1 MDHLALSLIAAVSS
15 YWGVAAVRRWAV
27 RHALDVPNPRSSH
40 ARPTPRG
47 GGLAVVVAA
56 LGGWLGLGGLFP
68 ASAPWAVLLG
78 YAVGAALVAG
88 VSWLDD
94 LHSLPAGP
102 RLAAHVVAAAIAVV
116 CLGSWETLTLP
127 LGPTV
132 ALGNAGVVLTLAWI
146 VGLTNA
152 YNFMDGSDGI
162 AGSQA
167 VVAGVAWAALG
178 WLGDEPLVTGLG
190 LLLAAGS
197 VGFLAHNWPPARV
210 FLGDVGSVFLGYS
223 FALMP
228 LVALRSPTL
237 APASIL
243 LAALPVWPFAFDAA
257 FTFGRRLLRGEKVWA
272 AHRTH
277 LFQRLLVAGRSHRF
291 VLLLYAGLAMLGGV
305 MAVLCVRWPTPAT
318 WAALATIPLAAAGL
332 WTLVVRVERLAMAA
346 PSDVLPLPSAGDR
359 LRKAA

>member
-1 MDHLALSLIAAVSS
+1 
-15 YWGVAAVRRWAV
+15 
-27 RHALDVPNPRSSH
+27 
-40 ARPTPRG
+40 
-47 GGLAVVVAA
+47 
-56 LGGWLGLGGLFP
+56 
-68 ASAPWAVLLG
+68 
-78 YAVGAALVAG
+78 
-88 VSWLDD
+88 
-94 LHSLPAGP
+94 
-102 RLAAHVVAAAIAVV
+102 
-116 CLGSWETLTLP
+116 
-127 LGPTV
+127 V
-132 ALGNAGVVLTLAWI
+132 ALGSAGVVLTLAWI

-167 VVAGVAWAALG
+167 VVAGVAWAVLG
-178 WLGDEPLVTGLG
+178 WLGNEPLVTGLG

-228 LVALRSPTL
+228 LLALRSPTL
-237 APASIL
+237 APASFL

-257 FTFGRRLLRGEKVWA
+257 FTFGRRLLHGENIWA

-291 VLLLYAGLAMLGGV
+291 VLVLYTGLAILGAV
-305 MAVLCVRWPTPAT
+305 LAVLCVRWPATAT
-318 WAALATIPLAAAGL
+318 WGALATIPLAAAGL
-332 WTLVVRVERLAMAA
+332 WTLVVRIERLAIAM
-346 PSDVLPLPSAGDR
+346 PSEVLALPDSKDR